1 MPVPGPGY
9 AITARVEV
17 PASASAAG
25 DLTVAVGRV
34 GGVVTA
40 FDVVE
45 GAGRV
50 LVVDISC
57 NARDEA
63 HAAEITAALE
73 ALPGVRVRKV
83 STGPSCCT
91 SAASWRC
98 TRRSA
103 CATATT
109 SPAPTPPA

>member
-45 GAGRV
+45 GAGRA
-50 LVVDISC
+50 LVIDISC
-57 NARDEA
+57 NARDEP

-73 ALPGVRVRKV
+73 ALAGVRVR
-83 STGPSCCT
+83 
-91 SAASWRC
+91 
-98 TRRSA
+98 
-103 CATATT
+103 
-109 SPAPTPPA
+109 

>member
-9 AITARVEV
+9 TITARVEV

-25 DLTVAVGRV
+25 DLTMAVGRV

-45 GAGRV
+45 SHTAT

-57 NARDEA
+57 NALNE
-63 HAAEITAALE
+63 
-73 ALPGVRVRKV
+73 
-83 STGPSCCT
+83 
-91 SAASWRC
+91 
-98 TRRSA
+98 
-103 CATATT
+103 
-109 SPAPTPPA
+109 

>member
-40 FDVVE
+40 FLGGSHIDLRQATIPRGEEATLDIFAMMGGCEIIVV
-45 GAGRV
+45 
-50 LVVDISC
+50 
-57 NARDEA
+57 
-63 HAAEITAALE
+63 
-73 ALPGVRVRKV
+73 KV
-83 STGPSCCT
+83 
-91 SAASWRC
+91 
-98 TRRSA
+98 
-103 CATATT
+103 
-109 SPAPTPPA
+109 PAP

>member
-57 NARDEA
+57 NARDEPHGPVRCA
-63 HAAEITAALE
+63 VALQAPAVRMPLSAALQRLDTLRTAAQGI
-73 ALPGVRVRKV
+73 ARAMR
-83 STGPSCCT
+83 
-91 SAASWRC
+91 
-98 TRRSA
+98 
-103 CATATT
+103 
-109 SPAPTPPA
+109 

>member
-57 NARDEA
+57 NARDE
-63 HAAEITAALE
+63 
-73 ALPGVRVRKV
+73 R
-83 STGPSCCT
+83 
-91 SAASWRC
+91 
-98 TRRSA
+98 
-103 CATATT
+103 
-109 SPAPTPPA
+109 